1 MSSEPDYNQLYETAE
16 SQAGYFT
23 AGQAKEHGFS
33 WERLSDNV
41 KRGRFLRLFRGVY
54 RLAHFP
60 FQRMKKVPCFLR
72 QNAPQSYISICFARS
87 DQKSS
92 WSKRDSFN

>member
-1 MSSEPDYNQLYETAE
+1 MTPEPDYNQLYETAE

-23 AGQAKEHGFS
+23 ARQAKKHGFS

-60 FQRMKKVPCFLR
+60 FQRMK
-72 QNAPQSYISICFARS
+72 ICLWPGYGQARMRPS
-87 DQKSS
+87 PM
-92 WSKRDSFN
+92 RAL

>member
-1 MSSEPDYNQLYETAE
+1 MNDEPDYNLLYETAE

-23 AGQAKEHGFS
+23 AAQARTHGFS

-41 KRGRFLRLFRGVY
+41 KRGRFLRIVRGVY

-60 FQRMKKVPCFLR
+60 VQPMKIYCGLVKD
-72 QNAPQSYISICFARS
+72 RS
-87 DQKSS
+87 SLGDFS
-92 WSKRDSFN
+92 